1 MCSRTWQVSRYTCWK
16 QGFLKHG
23 FLQWREVS
31 SWEMWEWQDKP
42 SDAGLEVN
50 TSSAW
55 AHPFFKKHIL
65 NLFPLSR
72 YGKNDT
78 AAVSTPSTL
87 SLVSKDLSPP
97 QGKITDSRPGA
108 GKVQGQPGLSWCQK
122 EGGAWRPAGAC
133 ENSLSLNKF
142 GMIWVGK
149 IFDYNTLNFLKSI
162 YESKIILFKK
172 R

>member
-1 MCSRTWQVSRYTCWK
+1 MYSRTWQVSRYTCWK

-23 FLQWREVS
+23 FLQWWEVS

-78 AAVSTPSTL
+78 AAVSTRVPRVWFLRIFLLHREKLLTPGL
-87 SLVSKDLSPP
+87 E
-97 QGKITDSRPGA
+97 QGKYKASLDCLGVRKREVPEDQLERVKIASHWTNLEWFGWEKFLIITH
-108 GKVQGQPGLSWCQK
+108 W
-122 EGGAWRPAGAC
+122 
-133 ENSLSLNKF
+133 
-142 GMIWVGK
+142 
-149 IFDYNTLNFLKSI
+149 IF
-162 YESKIILFKK
+162 
-172 R
+172 